1 MIKNYRVTE
10 NAEIIQLNKISEK
23 IIACAIE
30 VHKNL
35 GSGLLEIVY
44 ELALCVEFEHNNIQ
58 YQRQVTIPIL
68 YKGHLIGEHRLD
80 LLVENKVIV
89 EIKSVNKSNPVFE
102 AQLLSYM
109 KITGKKL
116 GLLINFNVPKLKQ
129 GIKRMIL

>member
-1 MIKNYRVTE
+1 MIKNHRVTE

-35 GSGLLEIVY
+35 GAGLLEIVY

-109 KITGKKL
+109 KITGNKL